1 MTTRNRRKGRI
12 EALQYVD
19 EVIRR
24 RGAGESL
31 SWIYGDLVERGEV
44 TVSYSSFARWIQKTD
59 SGKLLTQTQTNSP
72 SALDARREGPTGLQS
87 EQRRPHDSIAPT
99 AKDRSERRAPAHG
112 IVGVPRSGP
121 INTTPNP
128 DELY

>member
-12 EALQYVD
+12 EALQYAE

-44 TVSYSSFARWIQKTD
+44 TVSYSSFARWVQKTD
-59 SGKLLTQTQTNSP
+59 SGELRTPTRMNAP
-72 SALDARREGPTGLQS
+72 SALDTSTASPTGSQS
-87 EQRRPHDSIAPT
+87 GQKRSHDSTAPVV
-99 AKDRSERRAPAHG
+99 KDRSERRAPAHG